1 MNDGLLQMV
10 SSAGGMEKFILI
22 VLAISSIALWAVV
35 FLKIPEIYAAKKNS
49 ARFLERFHQ
58 SESFAN
64 LQELDRPEN
73 DCVHLRVFKAAL
85 AASQGKRVPAPPS
98 AKGVSPSNF
107 RIKPENTTE
116 ELILLNMQHTS
127 AGYLFHM
134 QKGLSLMATLG
145 STTPFIGLFGTVVG
159 IMTTFH
165 DLGMTKAPSMQV
177 VAPGISGALVATA
190 AGLAV
195 AIPAVFAC
203 NSFNTE
209 IDELRDASNEF
220 IEKMMALIRVNTPV
234 LEVASGAVKTV
245 PAPVPPAKIASPVV
259 QLKAAAP
266 KAVAANDD
274 DDDDEDTDDDD
285 ELIAKPASKPAQKGR
300 GHA

>member
-1 MNDGLLQMV
+1 MNDGLLQMI
-10 SSAGGMEKFILI
+10 SSAGGMEKAILI
-22 VLAISSIALWAVV
+22 ILAFSSIALWAVV

-49 ARFLERFHQ
+49 ARFLELFHR
-58 SESFAN
+58 SESFSN
-64 LQELDRPEN
+64 LREFDCPEN

-85 AASQGKRVPAPPS
+85 AAQNGKRVPAPP
-98 AKGVSPSNF
+98 AIKGASPANY

-209 IDELRDASNEF
+209 IDTLRESANEF
-220 IEKMMALIRVNTPV
+220 IEKMMALIRANTQTAQVSSTSAKPAAIPV
-234 LEVASGAVKTV
+234 VTKSASQAVQSKTTS
-245 PAPVPPAKIASPVV
+245 PKAIASNV
-259 QLKAAAP
+259 
-266 KAVAANDD
+266 NEDDGDD
-274 DDDDEDTDDDD
+274 DDMDDDD
-285 ELIAKPASKPAQKGR
+285 SELTAKPGQKGK
-300 GHA
+300 GQA